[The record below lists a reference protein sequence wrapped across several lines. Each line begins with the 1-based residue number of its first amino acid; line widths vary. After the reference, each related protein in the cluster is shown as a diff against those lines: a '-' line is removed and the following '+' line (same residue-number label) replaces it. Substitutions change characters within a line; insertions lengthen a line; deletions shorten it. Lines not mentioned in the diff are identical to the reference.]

1 MYNSVVIEVRETRTV
16 GRLEPATGPRL
27 RSPGRELS
35 GLFRRVSRI
44 PLPNRSPSAWSL
56 NTNTLLFV
64 FRERVIRSV
73 ETNR

>member
-1 MYNSVVIEVRETRTV
+1 MYNSVVIEVRETWTV
-16 GRLEPATGPRL
+16 GTLELATGPRL
-27 RSPGRELS
+27 RSPGRELL

-56 NTNTLLFV
+56 NKNSPLFV

-73 ETNR
+73 EIHR